1 MYGKEYAMKKPG
13 KARIQRLV
21 DQVSFATEWSE
32 IDEEIV
38 KNTYLYKLLV
48 RLKEA
53 ESAFESALEDEMETH
68 EVEFS

>member
-1 MYGKEYAMKKPG
+1 MKKPG

-32 IDEEIV
+32 IDESIV
-38 KNTYLYKLLV
+38 KDTYLYKILV

-53 ESAFESALEDEMETH
+53 EGEFQRALEDEMETH
-68 EVEFS
+68 EVEYS